1 MEARRRARSIP
12 TGPGL
17 VAVRLAMARED
28 VVVLGG
34 ILAGY
39 DGIASL
45 HGEDTSEL
53 VVLTTES
60 MWPTLATLLDALE
73 AEIQMRRMPSSDE
86 EVS

>member
-1 MEARRRARSIP
+1 M
-12 TGPGL
+12 GPGL

-39 DGIASL
+39 DGLASL
-45 HGEDTSEL
+45 HGEDDAEL

-60 MWPTLATLLDALE
+60 MWPALETLLEALAGE
-73 AEIQMRRMPSSDE
+73 VAMERLSNDSSRDE
-86 EVS
+86 VR

>member
-1 MEARRRARSIP
+1 M
-12 TGPGL
+12 
-17 VAVRLAMARED
+17 AVRLAMAPED

-60 MWPTLATLLDALE
+60 MWPSLATLLESLE
-73 AEIQMRRMPSSDE
+73 GEIAMRRLTPHE
-86 EVS
+86 EVR

>member
-1 MEARRRARSIP
+1 M
-12 TGPGL
+12 GPGL

-60 MWPTLATLLDALE
+60 MWPSLATLLEALE
-73 AEIQMRRMPSSDE
+73 GEIEMRRLSTPS
-86 EVS
+86 EVW

>member
-1 MEARRRARSIP
+1 M
-12 TGPGL
+12 GPGL

-60 MWPTLATLLDALE
+60 MWPSLATLLDAL
-73 AEIQMRRMPSSDE
+73 AGEIEMRRLSTPS
-86 EVS
+86 EVW

>member
-1 MEARRRARSIP
+1 VEARRRARSIP
-12 TGPGL
+12 IGPGL
-17 VAVRLAMARED
+17 VAVRLAMAPED

-60 MWPTLATLLDALE
+60 MWPSLATLLESLE
-73 AEIQMRRMPSSDE
+73 GEIAMRRLTPHE
-86 EVS
+86 EVR

>member
-1 MEARRRARSIP
+1 M
-12 TGPGL
+12 GPGL

-60 MWPTLATLLDALE
+60 MWPSLATLLEAL
-73 AEIQMRRMPSSDE
+73 AGEIEMRRLSTPS
-86 EVS
+86 EVW